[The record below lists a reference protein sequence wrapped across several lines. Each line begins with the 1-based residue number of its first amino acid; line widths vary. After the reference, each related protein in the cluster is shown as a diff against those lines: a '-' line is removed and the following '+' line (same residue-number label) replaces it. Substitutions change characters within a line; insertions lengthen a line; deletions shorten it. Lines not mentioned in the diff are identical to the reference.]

1 MNNSGFMALLISV
14 ILAAGMGAKAEEA
27 GSPVEQ
33 YKQERLGKP
42 AYERFLYAQEILVQS
57 QDAAVLHEAVQDV
70 VRYAANRDED
80 EAALRAIEA
89 AIPRLPPDGD
99 AYREAVLARGK
110 MLTRLG
116 RREEAETLF
125 QEAIQKQW
133 KHALWRYS
141 ESLIENDAM
150 AEACRLEWERIAG
163 IETYRHY
170 RGEEESLEIFL
181 TLLRLMKHGK
191 PDSLAAVEVSHK
203 LENHTDRPEYVKIAR
218 ALCMA
223 EDGYIPEALAL
234 LNELDRELSETKTHR
249 EYKHIPL
256 YQASI
261 LFKEGRDY
269 PAAEAAFLE
278 FIARNEGKDSKII
291 ASALRLAR
299 DIEMILENRKKMD
312 EFASFVIHSPWFQ
325 NEETQKKLT
334 DNNKAEIYDMQQM
347 GLAWSGDFDASVQ
360 VARMVAEKYP
370 NTLAGQNCMMNHALY
385 LGYHDGKSEE
395 SIRLLNEILR
405 QADNEMLIAHIRVVL
420 AETALKK
427 KNYDEVLEHLQD
439 ALDQIPLREKGSHAG
454 YRKEIEAKID
464 EVIRL
469 KAGK

>member
-1 MNNSGFMALLISV
+1 MALLMAV
-14 ILAAGMGAKAEEA
+14 ILVAGMGAKAEEA

-269 PAAEAAFLE
+269 PPAEAAFLE

-299 DIEMILENRKKMD
+299 DIEIQKKNYHKMD
-312 EFASFVIHSPWFQ
+312 EFASFIISSDWFQ
-325 NEETQKKLT
+325 KESVQSGFSA
-334 DNNKAEIYDMQQM
+334 DDIASIYDMLQI
-347 GLAWSGDFDASVQ
+347 GLMNSGK
-360 VARMVAEKYP
+360 E
-370 NTLAGQNCMMNHALY
+370 N
-385 LGYHDGKSEE
+385 E
-395 SIRLLNEILR
+395 SLKICNYVKKTFRAHWRR
-405 QADNEMLIAHIRVVL
+405 QIVREQSLIHC
-420 AETALKK
+420 
-427 KNYDEVLEHLQD
+427 
-439 ALDQIPLREKGSHAG
+439 
-454 YRKEIEAKID
+454 
-464 EVIRL
+464 RL
-469 KAGK
+469 KTTCWK

>member
-1 MNNSGFMALLISV
+1 MNNSRFMALLMAV
-14 ILAAGMGAKAEEA
+14 ILVAGMGAEAEEA
-27 GSPVEQ
+27 ASPVEQ

-269 PAAEAAFLE
+269 PPAEAAFLE

-299 DIEMILENRKKMD
+299 DIEIQKKNYHKMD
-312 EFASFVIHSPWFQ
+312 EFASFIISSDWFQ
-325 NEETQKKLT
+325 KESVQSGFSA
-334 DNNKAEIYDMQQM
+334 DDIASIYDMLQI
-347 GLAWSGDFDASVQ
+347 GLMNSGKENESLKICNYVKKTF
-360 VARMVAEKYP
+360 P
-370 NTLAGQNCMMNHALY
+370 GTLAAANCTRTIIDTLPIKNNMLEIINQYNQILNSTDDDTLTAIIHYKLARIARISRDYYKALQ
-385 LGYHDGKSEE
+385 HIQESRRRI
-395 SIRLLNEILR
+395 SIR
-405 QADNEMLIAHIRVVL
+405 AKGVMSDIRKACDYLYESL
-420 AETALKK
+420 AS
-427 KNYDEVLEHLQD
+427 N
-439 ALDQIPLREKGSHAG
+439 
-454 YRKEIEAKID
+454 
-464 EVIRL
+464 
-469 KAGK
+469 